1 MNDTFDSA
9 SAQEALQIDTFPDGL
24 VAGSTVLLAGDVDP
38 VTYAVGLRA
47 LCHYGHSDES
57 ALVVTT
63 TESANQTLT
72 SYNTVC
78 SDSDRPFLSF
88 ADTASTHQYI
98 NNVYGEP
105 PTVQIPSP
113 GDLERLMVALSDL
126 AQNSS
131 AQNNTRHLLV
141 RSLTPL
147 LESAPSTRVW
157 AVLEQITGL
166 QTETGLS
173 FLGVDAAAH
182 SEKTMIELTDRVDG
196 VLWITRTSG
205 NHIKFELRA
214 RSGHHRRSLLEGDK
228 ES

>member
-1 MNDTFDSA
+1 MNDTVA
-9 SAQEALQIDTFPDGL
+9 SARNHEALQVDAFPEGL
-24 VAGSTVLLAGDVDP
+24 MPGSTILLAGDVDP
-38 VTYAVGLRA
+38 ALYAVGLRA
-47 LCHYGHSDES
+47 LCHYGHSDDS

-63 TESANQTLT
+63 IESADQTLT

-78 SDSDRPFLSF
+78 SESDQPLLSF
-88 ADTASTHQYI
+88 ADATSTHQYI
-98 NNVYGEP
+98 NNIYGEP

-131 AQNNTRHLLV
+131 AQSKTRHLLV
-141 RSLTPL
+141 RSLTPV
-147 LESAPSTRVW
+147 LESAPPTRVW
-157 AVLEQITGL
+157 TVLEQIRGL

-182 SEKTMIELTDRVDG
+182 SEGTMIELTDRVDG